1 MTSPPRFSIVI
12 PAHNEA
18 AYLGACL
25 ESLRRQDFRGDYEI
39 IVVDNNSSDGTA
51 DLARSHGVTVTEEPR
66 QGVCWARQRGTEL
79 ASGDIVVS
87 TDADTVYQEDWLSRI
102 DAAFLADDALAAV
115 AGPCQFVDAPRWGRV
130 YARTLF
136 GSVDLVSRTTG
147 RVPYVAAANIAFRK
161 SAWRGY
167 DTAATQG
174 GDELGLLRGLRRMG
188 RVAFD
193 AANPVFTSSRRMRRG
208 FAYNLTVTFGFY
220 YVFGYSL
227 NRLTGR
233 TVVGMAP
240 SFRTEE
246 SR

>member
-1 MTSPPRFSIVI
+1 MTTHPRFSIVI
-12 PAHNEA
+12 PAYNEA

-25 ESLRRQDFRGDYEI
+25 ESLRQQDFGGDYEI
-39 IVVDNNSSDGTA
+39 VVVDNNSTDATA
-51 DLARSHGVTVTEEPR
+51 AVARSHGVTVAAER
-66 QGVCWARQRGTEL
+66 RAGVCWARQRGTEL

-87 TDADTVYQEDWLSRI
+87 TDADTVYRRDWLSRI
-102 DAAFLADDALAAV
+102 DTVFRADPALAAV
-115 AGPCQFVDAPRWGRV
+115 AGPCRFVNAPRWGRV
-130 YARTLF
+130 YARALF
-136 GSVDLVSRTTG
+136 GSVNLMSRATG

-174 GDELGLLRGLRRMG
+174 GDELGLLRELRRRG
-188 RVAFD
+188 PVAFD
-193 AANPVFTSSRRMRRG
+193 AANPVFTSARRMRRG
-208 FAYNLTVTFGFY
+208 LAYNVAVTFLFY
-220 YVFGYSL
+220 YVLGYSL

-240 SFRTEE
+240 SFRAEE